1 MLKTTGLQPMLI
13 LTPDTFVIGQNLM
26 LPDENIE
33 IENKDLCERF
43 KYIRK
48 CKEAAWLRQRKECI
62 KSLRERHN
70 MKTKDPSK
78 S

>member
-13 LTPDTFVIGQNLM
+13 LTPNTFAIGQNLM

-48 CKEAAWLRQRKECI
+48 CKEAAWLR
-62 KSLRERHN
+62 
-70 MKTKDPSK
+70 
-78 S
+78 